1 MPIRNIKRKPQ
12 PLVKKKALTPKRPL
26 KLPRGKRPQMKRMP
40 SSQLFSSGLRDASLV
55 SFASINTTTMNK
67 MSGFKI
73 TTSAVVFLLIV
84 AVVFA
89 FLYMYPPAYAV
100 QTTTVAVTTLRS
112 TATATT
118 AQAAKTTQAAKQD
131 DTAAWPTATSVAV
144 YLVGAALGYYF
155 GPRGLATLLLLAL
168 IMFFGAALLAY
179 GYSRYLSA
187 STSPANPP
195 SNPLKPTVPPASGLN
210 DETRSSYYGGLLL
223 WFFGCLFTIVAMLMY
238 SLVVGVSML
247 MFSFVA
253 MLISVL
259 YNVFYYEGAENS
271 MRRSVFVAVL
281 ALLAYLRYGGIVA
294 VVAAFYFFCLMLT
307 TESPSVGKVTPD
319 DNPLLPT
326 ALPTSSVPEPQP
338 LTYMESLTSMLP
350 LLPILTFFAI
360 APFMSWLPSFM
371 PLIAVSV
378 IAVAAYNQ
386 PSPKPAEQTLP
397 SV

>member
-26 KLPRGKRPQMKRMP
+26 KLPRGKRPQKKRVS
-40 SSQLFSSGLRDASLV
+40 SSQLFSSGPRDASLV
-55 SFASINTTTMNK
+55 SFASIDTTTMNK
-67 MSGFKI
+67 MPGFKI

-100 QTTTVAVTTLRS
+100 QTTVAATTLQS
-112 TATATT
+112 
-118 AQAAKTTQAAKQD
+118 TTQAATTSQASKTSQAATQ
-131 DTAAWPTATSVAV
+131 DTATWPTATSVAV
-144 YLVGAALGYYF
+144 YLLGAALGYYF

-247 MFSFVA
+247 VFSFVA

-326 ALPTSSVPEPQP
+326 ALPTNSVPEPQP